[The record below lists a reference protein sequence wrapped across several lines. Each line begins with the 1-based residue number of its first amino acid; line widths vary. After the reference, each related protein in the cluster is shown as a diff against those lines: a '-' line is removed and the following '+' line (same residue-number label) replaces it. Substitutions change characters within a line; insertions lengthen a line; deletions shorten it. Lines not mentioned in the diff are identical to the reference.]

1 MFKLLRQDVAI
12 HFTAFVFV
20 VAVVATAA
28 AMLAGT
34 RQQELAERAR
44 LTEHFVSAAEATLNR
59 NLLGIDLMLAG
70 LPQLLDDAQVGAP
83 VSQNDRTQRLLRG
96 VQQRDMMLRDV
107 VLLSAQGQV
116 VAAADANTLRL
127 GLALPAGFL
136 GSVLAEEAPT
146 LMVSAPV
153 NNFMT
158 GERSLYFA
166 RSVRLQ
172 GQALV
177 AVAEVQLQLLA
188 DVIAQGEE
196 TKGLVVAFERDD
208 GMLLAT
214 VPANE
219 RVLGSL
225 IKPLSSAQLSGKVF
239 QGPARLG
246 GAESLVTARPT
257 LYRNMQLSV
266 SQPLHDAM
274 ARWRGER
281 NVTLAVAGGFILL
294 IVAVGRFA
302 LWNARSLRAAR
313 AQMAQSKASLEQA
326 LESMSDGLLLCDA
339 QDRVL
344 AWNARYLELFPWLRG
359 VVAVGVPFERFI
371 DIAAVYV
378 QPDATEQEREAWKQI
393 RRSRRHDDG
402 GVHEQ
407 TLANGMVVHSVERAT
422 PEGGVV
428 SVYRDITAGERRLQH
443 ALQAAEAANDSKSRF
458 LAAMSHEIRTPLN
471 AVLGLNGLILDTR
484 LDAVQ
489 RKYAELIQSSGR
501 SLLSLINDILD
512 LSKVEA
518 GCMSLRQVPFSP
530 WQAVQDVMG
539 MLGTR
544 ATARGLAL
552 DARCTPDPA
561 QNQPPWLLGDADR
574 FRQVLINLVGNALKF
589 TERGRIELHL
599 AYKWLPDGRVGLELS
614 VQDTGIGI
622 PAAALPTLFE
632 RFTQADNSSSRRY
645 GGSGLG
651 LAICRE
657 IITLMGGQIS
667 VRSKQGQGSTFRV
680 LLALPVS
687 QTKARAEALR
697 SAPASANAA
706 PRLHILVA
714 EDDAVN
720 QILIQALLE
729 KLGHACDIVGDGRQ
743 AVAQV
748 QRERYDLVLMDVQ
761 MPEMDGPQA
770 TRAIRLLAGTV
781 AQIPIV
787 AVTANAMLADRDE
800 YMRAGMDDYVSKP
813 IDPAVLNHTINMVLA
828 RSTAQAA

>member
-1 MFKLLRQDVAI
+1 MFKRLRLDSTI
-12 HFTAFVFV
+12 HFAVFVFV
-20 VAVVATAA
+20 AAVLATGA
-28 AMLAGT
+28 AMLAGS
-34 RQQELAERAR
+34 RQQELAEHAR
-44 LTEHFVSAAEATLNR
+44 LTEHFVSGAEAALNR

-70 LPQLLDDAQVGAP
+70 LPQLLDDAQSGALALHN
-83 VSQNDRTQRLLRG
+83 VRAQRLLRG
-96 VQQRDMMLRDV
+96 VQQRDMLLRDV
-107 VLLSAQGQV
+107 VLLTPQGQV

-127 GLALPAGFL
+127 GLTLPEGFL
-136 GSVLAEEAPT
+136 PSVLAEAAPT
-146 LMVSAPV
+146 LLVSAPV

-188 DVIAQGEE
+188 DIIAQGAAI
-196 TKGLVVAFERDD
+196 KGLVVKFARDD
-208 GMLLAT
+208 GLLLAI

-219 RVLGSL
+219 RALGSL
-225 IKPLSSAQLSGKVF
+225 IKPLSAVQLSGKVF
-239 QGPARLG
+239 EDPARLG
-246 GAESLVTARPT
+246 GVDSLLAARPT
-257 LYRNMQLSV
+257 LYRNMQV
-266 SQPLHDAM
+266 SASLPLHDAL
-274 ARWRGER
+274 ARWRSAR
-281 NVTLAVAGGFILL
+281 NVTLAVAGGFIVL
-294 IVAVGRFA
+294 IVAVGCFA
-302 LWNARSLRAAR
+302 LWHARSLRAAR

-326 LESMSDGLLLCDA
+326 LGSMSDGLLLCDA
-339 QDRVL
+339 QDCVL
-344 AWNARYLELFPWLRG
+344 AWNARYLELFPWLRD
-359 VVAVGVPFERFI
+359 VVAVGVPFERFV
-371 DIAAVYV
+371 DAAAAHVLPHASET
-378 QPDATEQEREAWKQI
+378 QREAWKQT
-393 RRSRRHDDG
+393 RRSRRRGDS

-407 TLANGMVVHSVERAT
+407 ALANGMVVHSVERTT
-422 PEGGVV
+422 PEGGIV
-428 SVYRDITAGERRLQH
+428 SVYRDITAGERRLQL
-443 ALQAAEAANDSKSRF
+443 ALQAAEAANDAKSRF

-484 LDAVQ
+484 LDAEQ

-518 GCMSLRQVPFSP
+518 GCMSLRQAPFSP
-530 WQAVQDVMG
+530 WQAVQDVIG

-544 ATARGLAL
+544 ATARGLEL
-552 DARCTPDPA
+552 NVRCTPEPA
-561 QNQPPWLLGDADR
+561 LAPPPWLLGDVDR
-574 FRQVLINLVGNALKF
+574 LRQVLINLVGNALKF
-589 TERGRIELHL
+589 TERGQVELHL
-599 AYKWLPDGRVGLELS
+599 AHQRLPDGRVGLELS
-614 VQDTGIGI
+614 VQDSGIGI
-622 PAAALPTLFE
+622 PAAALPSLFE

-667 VRSKQGQGSTFRV
+667 VRSTLGQGSTFTV
-680 LLALPVS
+680 SLALPVS
-687 QTKARAEALR
+687 LAGARVEALR
-697 SAPASANAA
+697 SAPAGPNAA
-706 PRLHILVA
+706 PRLNILVA

-729 KLGHACDIVGDGRQ
+729 KMGHACDIVGDGRQ

-748 QRERYDLVLMDVQ
+748 QRVHYDLVLMDVQ

-770 TRAIRLLAGTV
+770 TLAIRALPGAV

-800 YMRAGMDDYVSKP
+800 YVRAGMDDYVSKP
-813 IDPAVLNHTINMVLA
+813 IDPAVLNHTINTVLA
-828 RSTAQAA
+828 RSMVQAA

>member
-1 MFKLLRQDVAI
+1 MFKLLRQDGAI
-12 HFTAFVFV
+12 HFAVIVFV
-20 VAVVATAA
+20 LAVLATAA
-28 AMLAGT
+28 AMLAGS
-34 RQQELAERAR
+34 RQHELAERAR
-44 LTEHFVSAAEATLNR
+44 LTERFVSGAEAALNR

-70 LPQLLDDAQVGAP
+70 LPQLLDDAQISAP
-83 VSQNDRTQRLLRG
+83 VVHNERAQRLLRG
-96 VQQRDMMLRDV
+96 VQQRDMLLRDV
-107 VLLSAQGQV
+107 VLMTPQGQV
-116 VAAADANTLRL
+116 VAAADANTMRL

-136 GSVLAEEAPT
+136 GSVLAEAAPT
-146 LMVSAPV
+146 LMVSAPA

-158 GERSLYFA
+158 GERSLYFG

-188 DVIAQGEE
+188 DIIAQGEE
-196 TKGLVVAFERDD
+196 IKGLVVNFERDD
-208 GMLLAT
+208 GLLLAT

-225 IKPLSSAQLSGKVF
+225 IKPLSSLQLSGKVF
-239 QGPARLG
+239 QGPARFG
-246 GAESLVTARPT
+246 GAESLLTARPT
-257 LYRNMQLSV
+257 LYRNMRV
-266 SQPLHDAM
+266 SASLPLHDAL
-274 ARWRGER
+274 ARWRSER
-281 NVTLAVAGGFILL
+281 NATLAVAGGFILL
-294 IVAVGRFA
+294 IVAVGRLA
-302 LWNARSLRAAR
+302 LRNARSLRAAR

-359 VVAVGVPFERFI
+359 VMAAGVPFEHFI
-371 DIAAVYV
+371 GVAAAHVL
-378 QPDATEQEREAWKQI
+378 PHASEHEREAWKQV
-393 RRSRRHDDG
+393 RRARRHGDG
-402 GVHEQ
+402 DVHEQ

-422 PEGGVV
+422 PEGGIV
-428 SVYRDITAGERRLQH
+428 SVYRDITAGERRLQL
-443 ALQAAEAANDSKSRF
+443 ALQAAEAANDAKSRF

-484 LDAVQ
+484 LDAEQ
-489 RKYAELIQSSGR
+489 RKYAELIQGSGR

-518 GCMSLRQVPFSP
+518 GCMSLRQAPFSP
-530 WQAVQDVMG
+530 WQAVQDVVG

-544 ATARGLAL
+544 ASARGLEL
-552 DARCTPDPA
+552 NVRCTPEPA
-561 QNQPPWLLGDADR
+561 QVPPPWLLGDADR
-574 FRQVLINLVGNALKF
+574 FRQVLINLLGNALKF
-589 TERGRIELHL
+589 TERGRVELHL
-599 AYKWLPDGRVGLELS
+599 THQWLADGRVGLSLS

-622 PAAALPTLFE
+622 PAAALPTLFD

-667 VRSKQGQGSTFRV
+667 VQSTPGQGSIFS
-680 LLALPVS
+680 LSLALPVS
-687 QTKARAEALR
+687 LAAARVEALR
-697 SAPASANAA
+697 SVPAGPADV
-706 PRLHILVA
+706 PRLNILVA

-729 KLGHACDIVGDGRQ
+729 KMGHACDIVGDGRQ

-748 QRERYDLVLMDVQ
+748 QRERYDMVLMDVQ

-770 TRAIRLLAGTV
+770 TRAIRALPGAV
-781 AQIPIV
+781 AHIPIV
-787 AVTANAMLADRDE
+787 AVTANAMLSDRDD

-813 IDPAVLNHTINMVLA
+813 IDPAELSKAINGALA
-828 RSTAQAA
+828 RRWAEAA